1 MTLEEFFDKL
11 YNDRV
16 CEDIIVRLKYKYSH
30 EDEWTYSNEIL
41 EYDGNYSCGIYCWL
55 NDWDEGQQDVV
66 VLGYIPVD
74 EIKIEG
80 VIE

>member
-1 MTLEEFFDKL
+1 MTLEEFFKKL
-11 YNDRV
+11 YSNMV
-16 CEDIIVRLKYKYSH
+16 YEDIIVRLKYKYNY

-41 EYDGNYSCGIYCWL
+41 EYDGNILGYCWL

-80 VIE
+80 C